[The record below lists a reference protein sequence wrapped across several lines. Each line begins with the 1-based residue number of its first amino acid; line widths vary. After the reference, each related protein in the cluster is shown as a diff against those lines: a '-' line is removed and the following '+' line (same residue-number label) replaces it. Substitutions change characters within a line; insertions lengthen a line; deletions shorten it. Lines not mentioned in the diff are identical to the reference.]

1 MSSLEGKMLPFIRSF
16 TIDLVT
22 QLVDASRLLTL
33 LLVCLFQ
40 GLILSRTIS
49 HTVSTVMNMHVY
61 QSRAMTKSVVLIL
74 CSLIELLK
82 VCYLYHTYHSLVCMC
97 EVDPKCYRY

>member
-1 MSSLEGKMLPFIRSF
+1 MSSLEGKMLPFIRSS

-22 QLVDASRLLTL
+22 QLVDALWSLTL

-97 EVDPKCYRY
+97 EVYPKCYRY